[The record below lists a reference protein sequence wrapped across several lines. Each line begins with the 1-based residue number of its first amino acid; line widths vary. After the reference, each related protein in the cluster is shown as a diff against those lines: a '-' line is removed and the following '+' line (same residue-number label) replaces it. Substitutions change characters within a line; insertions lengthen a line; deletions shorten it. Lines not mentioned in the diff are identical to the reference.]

1 MSSSRNGN
9 SAHSNNQMDDA
20 LNRIMAVAS
29 ATNDRPDFIPSAE
42 WKGSKDGYF
51 FGLTKHEGLGYH
63 LDANHVNKPSDDVP
77 PTRKRA
83 RISADELLKQ
93 AEASVDPHSK
103 IMDLTDKG
111 VKLACASLQKAL
123 AKNAM
128 QRGQHPDSPQQYMES
143 ELALH
148 EQIQSLGSIASAPAL
163 YPTLVEQGVL
173 GDCCTLLSHENT
185 DIAIAVVKLLV
196 EWLDPTLPGVD
207 ELAEPVAE
215 ACLDLVV
222 ANLGRLN
229 LTEDEDREGMELIL
243 TLIENLV
250 EINGSGDAIAKTA
263 LVPWLFQHFSDDRVV
278 EVLALV
284 FQQGPVHAVYSDLT
298 RMPPYTSSL
307 VEDNVAA
314 SMDGLECILQEIAKY
329 RKKQPETEGQ
339 VEYLENI
346 CTIMASALTFS
357 SQNAPMFLKGQG
369 MELVLRCLREK
380 IHSGGVALQLL
391 DIRDKASCEHLVVAG
406 GLKSLFPI
414 FIGRS
419 IPKPALCSD
428 AGKGLKKARKEWLL
442 RLEQNMIHIIYNWT
456 RFLDENSPDD
466 ALERFIVKFLEKD
479 CEKCDRLVEL
489 LLEYDQKTRT
499 AEYKFYRSDL
509 EETLDQDEVELA
521 VLEAKLSGGGE
532 FFHRLGAIAAFAC
545 VRSKTCHSHI
555 LTQLSLK
562 KSGIGVVKLAVEE
575 FISVLEDGDQKRQL
589 NECLGKI

>member
-1 MSSSRNGN
+1 
-9 SAHSNNQMDDA
+9 MDAA
-20 LNRIMAVAS
+20 LNRTRAGAS
-29 ATNDRPDFIPSAE
+29 ATSNRPNFIPSAE

-51 FGLTKHEGLGYH
+51 FGLIKDEGLGYH
-63 LDANHVNKPSDDVP
+63 LDANHHQVNEPSSVSDHAP
-77 PTRKRA
+77 PTPKRA
-83 RISADELLKQ
+83 KISAEELLKQ

-103 IMDLTDKG
+103 IMDLTEKG
-111 VKLACASLQKAL
+111 VKISCASLQKAL

-128 QRGQHPDSPQQYMES
+128 QRGQYPDSPQQYMES

-148 EQIQSLGSIASAPAL
+148 EQIQSLGSVASAPAL
-163 YPTLVEQGVL
+163 YPIMVEQGVL

-207 ELAEPVAE
+207 DLAEQVGE

-229 LTEDEDREGMELIL
+229 LTQDEDREGMELML

-284 FQQGPVHAVYSDLT
+284 FQQGAVHGVYSDLT

-307 VEDNVAA
+307 VEENVAT

-329 RKKQPETEGQ
+329 RKKQPETEDQ

-357 SQNAPMFLKGQG
+357 LHNVPKFLDGQG
-369 MELVLRCLREK
+369 IELVLRCLREK
-380 IHSGGVALQLL
+380 VHSGGVGLQLL
-391 DIRDKASCEHLVVAG
+391 DIRDKACCEHLVVAG

-414 FIGRS
+414 FMGRS
-419 IPKPALCSD
+419 IPRPALCSD
-428 AGKGLKKARKEWLL
+428 AGKGLKKARKRWFQ

-456 RFLDENSPDD
+456 RFLDEKSPED
-466 ALERFIVKFLEKD
+466 ALERFVVKFLEKD

-509 EETLDQDEVELA
+509 EETLDQDDVELA
-521 VLEAKLSGGGE
+521 ALDAKLSGGGE

-555 LTQLSLK
+555 LTQLTLR
-562 KSGIGVVKLAVEE
+562 KSGIGVVKLAVED
-575 FISVLEDGDQKRQL
+575 FISVLEDGEQKRKL
-589 NECLGKI
+589 KECLGKI